1 MEKLISKIEKMT
13 NLQVAF
19 MAILLTGLFYF
30 ASFDDGHGFD
40 AELNLI
46 RDQILE
52 KQKAADLTRKSIEN
66 GKKFEE
72 QVTMISKTYGS
83 ALEFLPTE
91 LDAEDVR
98 KQIIQQAR
106 SAGASLVQV
115 NAKPEKLKKEKY
127 EELVYTF
134 QARGGFIQLASFLAN
149 ISKIHKLI
157 NVKKMEMTL
166 DNVETENDPILQLT
180 GKMSAFR
187 YLGAE

>member
-13 NLQVAF
+13 TLQTAF
-19 MAILLTGLFYF
+19 LAILLTGVFYF
-30 ASFDDGHGFD
+30 TSFDDGSSFD
-40 AELNLI
+40 NEMTLLRGQVA
-46 RDQILE
+46 E

-72 QVTMISKTYGS
+72 QVTLVSKTYGS

-91 LDAEDVR
+91 LDVEDVR

-106 SAGASLVQV
+106 TAGTSLVQV
-115 NAKPEKLKKEKY
+115 NAKPERLQKEKY
-127 EELVYTF
+127 EELVYDF
-134 QARGGFIQLASFLAN
+134 QARGGFVQLTVFLSN

-157 NVKKMEMTL
+157 NVKKMEMTI
-166 DNVETENDPILQLT
+166 DNEESENGPTLQLT
-180 GKMSAFR
+180 GKLSAFR